1 MAKNPLTL
9 VATRRV
15 PADQLVKQA
24 IGSARA
30 GQMIHRV
37 ERMYPRIQAPLEG
50 VADALMEQ
58 LTLDEARDVL
68 GRGLEGLCECWDSDM
83 DEWRA
88 DELDAMGLL
97 RRILTRLFQPAVER
111 LGDETPEVLRFQ
123 AAPSGERL
131 EGNRVWADLRLRQL
145 GVSGTDEE
153 HEGFLEE

>member
-9 VATRRV
+9 VTARRV

-30 GQMIHRV
+30 GQTVHRV

-50 VADALMEQ
+50 VADAL
-58 LTLDEARDVL
+58 LDHLEVEEARAVL
-68 GRGLEGLCECWDSDM
+68 GEGLTGLRNYWDADM
-83 DEWRA
+83 GAWRSG
-88 DELDAMGLL
+88 ELDAMGLL
-97 RRILTRLFQPAVER
+97 RQILTRLFQPAVQQ
-111 LGDETPEVLRFQ
+111 LGEATPEVLRFQ

-145 GVSGTDEE
+145 GLSGVDDQDGDCVEE
-153 HEGFLEE
+153 